1 MAARRHT
8 VEEQLGFMWHPPT
21 QAMHPRDPRDFPF
34 GSRSTADPA
43 FVSNIFVQLEEI
55 RDAWEQAKLSRRERQ
70 ALFVLFGVDETE
82 VVAARVL
89 DVSVSTV
96 QKWRRQGVGK
106 IVEHLYSVDLG
117 LEEGDG

>member
-1 MAARRHT
+1 
-8 VEEQLGFMWHPPT
+8 
-21 QAMHPRDPRDFPF
+21 MHPRDPRDFPF